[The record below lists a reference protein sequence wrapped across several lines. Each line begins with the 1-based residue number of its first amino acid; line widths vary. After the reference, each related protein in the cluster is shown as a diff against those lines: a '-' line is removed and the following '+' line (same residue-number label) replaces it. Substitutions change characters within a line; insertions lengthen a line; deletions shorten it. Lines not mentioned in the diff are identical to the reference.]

1 MARAAKIQPEPVE
14 PSPDPLRA
22 FRSRCIALDELD
34 ALVNE
39 WAADGIDPDDVDWHY
54 LDPAE
59 GASFGAPPL
68 PRLHVWAIRRTWPE
82 EPEDEPADDPAT
94 LPA

>member
-1 MARAAKIQPEPVE
+1 MARIRAPEPA
-14 PSPDPLRA
+14 PDPTRP
-22 FRSRCIALDELD
+22 FRSAVVPLEQFE

-39 WAADGIDPDDVDWHY
+39 WAAEGIDVDDVDWHY

-68 PRLHVWAIRRTWPE
+68 PRVHVWAIRREWAG
-82 EPEDEPADDPAT
+82 EDEDPAT
-94 LPA
+94 DPADVPA